1 MTPEDEHPVRGFLP
15 PRAPGAAPPR
25 RWDVE
30 DPETAAAQAAA
41 RPPDRIAATTVQA
54 PSPAPGGWAPP
65 TAPPR
70 YAEPAPRNPGAV
82 ASLVLG
88 ILAVGGVIISVGIF
102 APLTL
107 AAAVAAWVV
116 GRRAVQRA
124 DREGAP
130 QRGSAHAGYVLG
142 ILGVV
147 LSALAVVVW
156 ILLLTDDAF
165 VRELE
170 REIERQ
176 RQS

>member
-1 MTPEDEHPVRGFLP
+1 MTAEDEHPVRGFLP

-30 DPETAAAQAAA
+30 DPETAAARAAA
-41 RPPDRIAATTVQA
+41 QRPAEIAATPVQA
-54 PSPAPGGWAPP
+54 PPPATAGWAPP
-65 TAPPR
+65 TSAPR

-88 ILAVGGVIISVGIF
+88 ILAVAGVIVSVGIF

-107 AAAVAAWVV
+107 ALAVAAWVV

-130 QRGSAHAGYVLG
+130 QRGTAHAGYVLG
-142 ILGVV
+142 ILGAV

-156 ILLLTDDAF
+156 ILLLSDDAF

-176 RQS
+176 RRS